1 VPVTG
6 HTYDAGVAVAAK
18 PQRVRS
24 TPRLAVGGAGARTE
38 GADTAG
44 MHTKVLFWF
53 GFAYRFFFG
62 LFWPIGLN
70 GEIKREWWASGVNLR
85 ERLCMA
91 CWAPSHSTTLVFSS
105 FRPVKLG
112 YGCVSFCSPCVAQK
126 IIILSLST
134 IVEVSQPF
142 HPYKI
147 R

>member
-53 GFAYRFFFG
+53 GFAYRFFFWIVLAYRIKWRNQEGVVG
-62 LFWPIGLN
+62 L
-70 GEIKREWWASGVNLR
+70 RS
-85 ERLCMA
+85 
-91 CWAPSHSTTLVFSS
+91 
-105 FRPVKLG
+105 
-112 YGCVSFCSPCVAQK
+112 
-126 IIILSLST
+126 
-134 IVEVSQPF
+134 
-142 HPYKI
+142 
-147 R
+147 